1 MSPASEIWECPRC
14 GCSLDTSA
22 LGFYAAVRCPNC
34 GQEGRVHTLLAN
46 FRIEGLLG
54 IGGMSVVLRARDL
67 VLNRPLAIKILN
79 ETYRNQPERIARFEK
94 ECALMAQVRH
104 ENVVSVYS
112 AGRARGQFYI
122 AMELVEGNNLEL
134 MVSGGHTL
142 PPTQALEITRQVA
155 LGLDAAHRAGLLHR
169 DMKPGNILMTREGR
183 AKVLDFGLSLGNC
196 DEDTEEIIWATP
208 FYVPPE
214 TLLRQSEDVRTDIYA
229 LGMTLRCLLTGME
242 HFPENPQTPAQIL
255 RCKARLGRIPA
266 KELRADSSLR
276 DLVAHMTAY
285 SPSRRPRDYASLL
298 AELEEVQEAQAHY
311 EREQQPERCRRRR
324 RLLYLYLGGTASVG
338 LLAAGVVAQSRVLP
352 PVQNCIQAD
361 EEPEIAGQQ
370 TLHAAR
376 QAMERGEW
384 KQASGLFRQ
393 LAEAEVEP
401 SLGAWSAL
409 MVYFFAEAAG
419 EESAKADA
427 LHLLQRHWDNREEVS
442 SAGRDSLEQVGRIL
456 RVITAPSAP
465 AASSGEEMLAPLEGI
480 EAFLRASAAIERGE
494 QKEADG
500 FLRDAEQ
507 AFAHARAPYS
517 SLESLMQEQEK
528 NCPQRVQGVL
538 QRQVREALQMDD
550 TARAVRKLTL
560 LAGDAQRMEQVPV
573 LRVQKEIC
581 DVAGEVFSL
590 LKRRRASGYRP
601 GMTPEQL
608 RNLSRGLGSDT
619 FPEEIYSLAWLLR
632 GNPERAFETNPYRE
646 EPDSRE
652 PFAVL
657 MRSWKEVLQP

>member
-1 MSPASEIWECPRC
+1 MSPVTEIWECSRC
-14 GCSLDTSA
+14 GCQLDTSP
-22 LGFYAAVRCPNC
+22 LGFYAAVQCPDC
-34 GQEGRVHTLLAN
+34 GQGGRVHTLLAN
-46 FRIEGLLG
+46 FRIEGVLG

-67 VLNRPLAIKILN
+67 VLNRPLAIKVLN

-122 AMELVEGNNLEL
+122 AMELVEGTNLEL
-134 MVSGGHTL
+134 LVSGGRTL
-142 PPTQALEITRQVA
+142 PPAQALEITRQVA

-169 DMKPGNILMTREGR
+169 DMKPGNILITSEGR

-214 TLLRQSEDVRTDIYA
+214 TLLRQPEDVRTDIYA

-242 HFPENPQTPAQIL
+242 HFLENPQTPAEIL
-255 RCKARLGRIPA
+255 RCKEHLGRIPSR
-266 KELRADSSLR
+266 ELRADSSLR

-285 SPSRRPRDYASLL
+285 APSRRPRDYASLL

-311 EREQQPERCRRRR
+311 EREQKPERCQRRR
-324 RLLYLYLGGTASVG
+324 RLMYLYLGGTVSAG
-338 LLAAGVVAQSRVLP
+338 LLAAGVVAQTRTLP
-352 PVQNCIQAD
+352 PVQTCIRAD
-361 EEPEIAGQQ
+361 EEPEIAGEQ
-370 TLHAAR
+370 TLCAAR
-376 QAMERGEW
+376 RAMEQGEW
-384 KQASGLFRQ
+384 QQASGLFRQ
-393 LAEAEVEP
+393 LAETEEEP
-401 SLGAWSAL
+401 ALGAWSAL
-409 MVYFFAEAAG
+409 MVYFFAETAG

-427 LHLLQRHWDNREEVS
+427 LHLLQRHWENREEVS
-442 SAGRDSLEQVGRIL
+442 SAGRDSLEQVGVIL
-456 RVITAPSAP
+456 KSITDSTAP
-465 AASSGEEMLAPLEGI
+465 ASFGEEPLAPLVGI
-480 EAFLRASAAIERGE
+480 QAFLRASAAIERGE

-500 FLRDAEQ
+500 FLREAEQ

-517 SLESLMQEQEK
+517 SLERLVQEQEK
-528 NCPQRVQGVL
+528 TCPQRVREAL
-538 QRQVREALQMDD
+538 QRQVREALQRDD
-550 TARAVRKLTL
+550 TARAVRKLNL
-560 LAGDAQRMEQVPV
+560 LAGDARQMERVPR

-590 LKRRRASGYRP
+590 LKRRRASSYRP

-608 RNLSRGLGSDT
+608 RDLVFGLGSKT
-619 FPEEIYSLAWLLR
+619 FPEEVYSLAWLLR

-646 EPDSRE
+646 DPDSRE

-657 MRSWKEVLQP
+657 MRSWEKVLRP

>member
-1 MSPASEIWECPRC
+1 
-14 GCSLDTSA
+14 
-22 LGFYAAVRCPNC
+22 
-34 GQEGRVHTLLAN
+34 
-46 FRIEGLLG
+46 
-54 IGGMSVVLRARDL
+54 MSVVLRARDL
-67 VLNRPLAIKILN
+67 VLNRPLAIKVLN

-134 MVSGGHTL
+134 MVSGGHAL
-142 PPTQALEITRQVA
+142 PPAQALEITRQVA

-214 TLLRQSEDVRTDIYA
+214 TLLRQPEDVRTDIYA

-242 HFPENPQTPAQIL
+242 HFPENPQTPAEIL
-255 RCKARLGRIPA
+255 RCKERLGRIPA
-266 KELRADSSLR
+266 RELRADSSLR

-311 EREQQPERCRRRR
+311 EREQLPERCQRRR
-324 RLLYLYLGGTASVG
+324 RLLYLYLGGTVSAG
-338 LLAAGVVAQSRVLP
+338 LLAAGAVAQTRTLP
-352 PVQNCIQAD
+352 PVQTCIRAD
-361 EEPEIAGQQ
+361 AEPELAGEQ
-370 TLHAAR
+370 TLRAACR
-376 QAMERGEW
+376 AMEQGEW
-384 KQASGLFRQ
+384 QQASGLFHQ
-393 LAEAEVEP
+393 LAEAEAEP
-401 SLGAWSAL
+401 TLGAWSAL
-409 MVYFFAEAAG
+409 MVYFFADAAG
-419 EESAKADA
+419 EESAKANA
-427 LHLLQRHWDNREEVS
+427 LHLLQRHWDNREEAS
-442 SAGRDSLEQVGRIL
+442 SAGRDSLEQVGKIL
-456 RVITAPSAP
+456 KIITDSSAP
-465 AASSGEEMLAPLEGI
+465 AASSREVMCAPLAGI
-480 EAFLRASAAIERGE
+480 QAFLRASAAIERGE
-494 QKEADG
+494 KKEADA
-500 FLRDAEQ
+500 LLQES
-507 AFAHARAPYS
+507 AHAFKLSRAPYP
-517 SLESLMQEQEK
+517 SLERLVQEQEK
-528 NCPQRVQGVL
+528 RCSQRVQEAL

-550 TARAVRKLTL
+550 TVRAVRKLTL
-560 LAGDAQRMEQVPV
+560 LAGDARQLEQVPR

-590 LKRRRASGYRP
+590 LKRRRASSYRP

-608 RNLSRGLGSDT
+608 RDLSRGLGSDT
-619 FPEEIYSLAWLLR
+619 FPEEVYSLAWLVR

-646 EPDSRE
+646 DPDSRE

-657 MRSWKEVLQP
+657 MRSWKQVLRP